1 MKPSPIPPHLRRAS
15 AAQSQEVLTEAT
27 IVQSNPM
34 PPHQGRPNAS
44 HGQEVL
50 TNAGWVP
57 PHLRKQRNNQNVSEA
72 LHPKPDFIQG
82 SYVSNIETLPKENT
96 GTKTNTIEPVAQST
110 RTEST
115 GSIEPQTLVM
125 ASTNVSTPHPQT
137 GIKVAVATPEVDSEV
152 KLAQTPSHKLPPH
165 LRRSN
170 MVQTPKSP
178 TENKQIFN
186 QSPTSSPIP
195 PTRNANASLSSS
207 DQIPVQQQKG
217 LPSSMG
223 DTASSGESKWQGNV
237 VSSSNSPLSAV
248 GSRATSNRLTSPIA
262 ITSSNPSSA
271 GSPIHIFP
279 FHLRK
284 TQVSSSLVNSK
295 VSIKEDCTES
305 YDNPGLHSRNESV
318 ASQAGFSPVKLPPH
332 LRRES
337 SIPVESTEFLA
348 EPKGPTPLNAN
359 TASSQENGSQPSR
372 KEAKPHYI
380 PPHLRGKK
388 SNTQQYQNK
397 STVASIPNESTSG
410 HSSNTVG
417 GVPLGGNRKAST
429 AAKTEL
435 GAVTIPPPQPGP
447 GSAQSN
453 VCREEECSNVSV
465 KHINSGPAKDVA
477 PRVYS
482 DASIKTH
489 SAQKDGSDTSSEWAD
504 LRKPGPVK
512 SLCISDDDFED
523 DASVKKF
530 IGAALAG
537 CPGNVIRLNS
547 LNDNYFYTTDP
558 TGQEWHLDVTEE
570 FLNAFVRVWR
580 EKLPEEVIV
589 VDVKAIEFMESFP
602 INVNSFMDELEHPE
616 SFPNPSTDNKEKQEK
631 WTSNTSME
639 RRQTRKLAIARRRQR
654 GKNTYFVP
662 NMQLGVQPFDWG
674 EAAVPEKP
682 YISIH
687 VRPAEIKDVPG
698 ITVIYNQWVLNSFIP
713 EDQQPVTEENIKAVF
728 EATRKCSY
736 PFIVAIRGDP
746 PVGSR
751 VAKSNEVV
759 GFAMAER
766 CQGFGGLFNG
776 RSRSTATIQ
785 FYVHRECLR
794 HGIGG
799 HLLDQLLRRVSR
811 LHVPFSDR
819 NLWINP
825 TRDAL
830 YEQIP
835 NRFHQI
841 VVNRPVDKPNDPDF
855 MWFDAFMKKYKIWER
870 HRTISVARKPPTTSG
885 PSATFLDI
893 VTYQHEA
900 ELEARVEG

>member
-1 MKPSPIPPHLRRAS
+1 MRR
-15 AAQSQEVLTEAT
+15 
-27 IVQSNPM
+27 
-34 PPHQGRPNAS
+34 
-44 HGQEVL
+44 
-50 TNAGWVP
+50 
-57 PHLRKQRNNQNVSEA
+57 QRIDHNVSEA
-72 LHPKPDFIQG
+72 LPPKPDFSPG
-82 SYVSNIETLPKENT
+82 SYGSNVGTLAKENT
-96 GTKTNTIEPVAQST
+96 NTVTDTTEPVAQST
-110 RTEST
+110 RTDST
-115 GSIEPQTLVM
+115 GSIEPQTPVI
-125 ASTNVSTPHPQT
+125 TNVLTPHPQT
-137 GIKVAVATPEVDSEV
+137 GTKLVIATPQVDSEV
-152 KLAQTPSHKLPPH
+152 KLAETPRHKLPPH
-165 LRRSN
+165 LRRGN
-170 MVQTPKSP
+170 IIQTPKSSAD
-178 TENKQIFN
+178 NRQIFKK
-186 QSPTSSPIP
+186 SPISPPIP
-195 PTRNANASLSSS
+195 PSVNANASLSSS
-207 DQIPVQQQKG
+207 DQMPVQQQKG

-223 DTASSGESKWQGNV
+223 ETTSPGEPKWQGNV
-237 VSSSNSPLSAV
+237 VSSSNSPLLAV
-248 GSRATSNRLTSPIA
+248 GFRATSNRLASPIA

-279 FHLRK
+279 FHLRE
-284 TQVSSSLVNSK
+284 TQVPSSLVNSK
-295 VSIKEDCTES
+295 VTIKEDCTEI

-318 ASQAGFSPVKLPPH
+318 ASRAGFAPIKLPPH
-332 LRRES
+332 LRREP
-337 SIPVESTEFLA
+337 SIPVESTEILA
-348 EPKGPTPLNAN
+348 EQKGPTPVNAN
-359 TASSQENGSQPSR
+359 TAASQENGSQQSI

-388 SNTQQYQNK
+388 SNTQQSSVLNK
-397 STVASIPNESTSG
+397 STAASIPNESTSG
-410 HSSNTVG
+410 HSSNTIG
-417 GVPLGGNRKAST
+417 GVPLVDNRKASI

-435 GAVTIPPPQPGP
+435 EAVITQPPQPSS
-447 GSAQSN
+447 GSAQLN
-453 VCREEECSNVSV
+453 VCQGEEYNTGFFLHTDGGLV
-465 KHINSGPAKDVA
+465 KDVA

-489 SAQKDGSDTSSEWAD
+489 SAQKDGSDALSEWAD

-512 SLCISDDDFED
+512 SLCISDDDFKD

-530 IGAALAG
+530 IGAALAE
-537 CPGNVIRLNS
+537 CPGDVIRLNS
-547 LNDNYFYTTDP
+547 LNDNYFYTADP

-570 FLNAFVRVWR
+570 FLNAFVKVWQ
-580 EKLPEEVIV
+580 ENLPEEVIV
-589 VDVKAIEFMESFP
+589 VNIKAMEFMGSFP
-602 INVNSFMDELEHPE
+602 INVNSFMDALEHPE
-616 SFPNPSTDNKEKQEK
+616 SFPNPSTDNKEKQKE
-631 WTSNTSME
+631 WTSNTAME

-682 YISIH
+682 YIAIH
-687 VRPAEIKDVPG
+687 VRPAEMKDVPG
-698 ITVIYNQWVLNSFIP
+698 ITAIYNQWVLNSFIP

-759 GFAMAER
+759 GFAMVER
-766 CQGFGGLFNG
+766 CLGFGGTFNG
-776 RSRSTATIQ
+776 RSRSTAMIQ

-819 NLWINP
+819 NIWINP
-825 TRDAL
+825 TRDAA

-841 VVNRPVDKPNDPDF
+841 VVNRPVDKPNDPEF

-870 HRTISVARKPPTTSG
+870 HRTLSVARKPPTTSG
-885 PSATFLDI
+885 PGATFLDI

-900 ELEARVEG
+900 ELDVRVEG